1 MASFLAPAWLS
12 SGLCP
17 SSRVLTGDQ
26 GLQGEAKQEL
36 PLIWE
41 TEAQKCQGFDQGHSA
56 NQAVLR
62 GFSGSTD
69 PALPLCLSWCRWPC
83 SAAFCV
89 CFLLLLLQ
97 ESLKGLLPLRRPC

>member
-1 MASFLAPAWLS
+1 MHGLIPCPCLAVFWALPLIQ
-12 SGLCP
+12 
-17 SSRVLTGDQ
+17 VLTGDQ

-41 TEAQKCQGFDQGHSA
+41 TEAQKCQGFDQG
-56 NQAVLR
+56 AVLR